1 MNSLI
6 LHRSLVLFIL
16 LPGFCQAQ
24 LNSAADSLQQQI
36 SIATNPSEKAE
47 LLCHLSLAL
56 RSNDFEKSLEA
67 AREAEVIAEKAGAK
81 ATQAKAISF
90 QGVGLYLQ
98 GSHEKALERYLKA
111 IKIYESIPDK
121 GGMALVLNELG
132 TLHKKQQDLE
142 RAQQSFQQALDLS
155 ASITDSVQLAN
166 SMNNLGIVYEMRK
179 DYPKA
184 MELYTKSAEIKE
196 NLNDKNGLCYNLDN
210 MGHLFGLMGKYKE
223 AQIYFERV
231 IALRKELGDQ
241 MGLAI
246 SLNNL
251 GELLQEKGD
260 IDQARQ
266 YLNESL
272 VISNAIDFKDLRR
285 HTLSVIAD
293 GYQHQQNYKEA
304 LSYFTQSASLK
315 DSIFNERRS
324 KQIEELKS
332 QYEAEKKEQEIQ
344 FLQQQNIQ
352 NRYLIG
358 SLLIL
363 VLTLLGVGWLWFNR
377 NRLKQKA
384 ERETTKAQLKEL
396 QLHAVITSQEE
407 ERKRFA
413 ADLHDGLGQ
422 MISAARLHLI
432 NENPGTP
439 PTNENVVSIL
449 NDMNTEIRNIAFNLM
464 PQALVKHNLVEA
476 LTEFSHRINK
486 TGKFKISINS
496 LGFKENLNDAEKVSL
511 YRVCQEWINNVLKYS
526 RGSAIQVQLIEHPD
540 ERVITIEDD
549 GDGFDVQ
556 VLQQGK
562 GNGWKNINSRVGLVG
577 GTIDIDSTPGRKGT
591 TFIISIPQHKRIYIE
606 KNQ

>member
-6 LHRSLVLFIL
+6 LRLSLVLFIL
-16 LPGFCQAQ
+16 LPGFCLGQP
-24 LNSAADSLQQQI
+24 NSATDSLQQQI
-36 SIATNPSEKAE
+36 SISSNPAEKAE

-56 RSNDFEKSLEA
+56 RSSDFEKSLEA
-67 AREAEVIAEKAGAK
+67 AREAETIAEKAGVK

-132 TLHKKQQDLE
+132 TLHKKQQDLD

-184 MELYTKSAEIKE
+184 MDLYTRSAVIKE

-210 MGHLFGLMGKYKE
+210 MGHLFGLMGKHRE
-223 AQIYFERV
+223 AQQYFERV

-272 VISNAIDFKDLRR
+272 IISNAIDFKDLRK
-285 HTLSVIAD
+285 HTLSVIGD
-293 GYQHQQNYKEA
+293 GYQRQQNYKEA
-304 LSYFTQSASLK
+304 LNYFSQSASLK

-363 VLTLLGVGWLWFNR
+363 VLALLGIGWLWFNR

-396 QLHAVITSQEE
+396 QLHAVISSQEE

-422 MISAARLHLI
+422 MISAARLHLT
-432 NENPGTP
+432 NENPGTTP
-439 PTNENVVSIL
+439 NENVVTIL

-476 LTEFSHRINK
+476 LAEFSHRINN

-496 LGFKENLNDAEKVSL
+496 LGFRENLNDAEKVSL
-511 YRVCQEWINNVLKYS
+511 YRVCQEWINNVIKYS
-526 RGSAIQVQLIEHPD
+526 RGSTIQVQLIEHPD

-549 GDGFDVQ
+549 GDGFDAQ

-577 GTIDIDSTPGRKGT
+577 GTLDIDSTPGRKGT
-591 TFIISIPQHKRIYIE
+591 TFIISIPLRKIIPTE
-606 KNQ
+606 KIQ